1 MRSWFVPDFI
11 ASFPFQLFEQ
21 EANNMEMSEQKT
33 SYQKLLRLMRL
44 PRLFRFFKIM
54 KVLNQIKILHDYK
67 WYVKFMNKLKMNG
80 GIVRMI
86 QGCIAT
92 VVITH
97 LFACFWFLTAKID
110 DFNPD
115 TWVAREGIVD

>member
-1 MRSWFVPDFI
+1 
-11 ASFPFQLFEQ
+11 
-21 EANNMEMSEQKT
+21 
-33 SYQKLLRLMRL
+33 MRL

-54 KVLNQIKILHDYK
+54 KVLNAIKILHTYR
-67 WYVKFMNKLKMNG
+67 WYQRFMNNLKMNG

-97 LFACFWFLTAKID
+97 LVACLWFLTSKIND
-110 DFNPD
+110 YEPE
-115 TWVAREGIVD
+115 TWIARRGIVD